1 MADDGVGF
9 SRWMTLSNKERAAG
23 GDSLS
28 SVASTGRNA
37 QFLHHDRCRQ
47 FADPKRFTCA
57 TVFPVPVQGR
67 PIRGNIRTAL
77 ARGVLVTELNRKVWR
92 AERAV
97 GTGPLDTGLLL
108 GFAHRCRACQH
119 HRSIRRTARPVHLHA
134 RAGINAANA
143 AHGVDPASYGSSAP
157 AGNCAGAGAGG
168 STIIIVIPTVTLTTI
183 DNYWYGANALPP
195 IASPMII
202 AGADQL
208 PTTLHAVHAG
218 DPTPTTANAFRFFYV
233 SGGME
238 LPEGFLFLA
247 NVVKAAM
254 PRAVTRVPG
263 AAAPAWVARSS
274 IRASCRSRM
283 CR

>member
-1 MADDGVGF
+1 M
-9 SRWMTLSNKERAAG
+9 
-23 GDSLS
+23 
-28 SVASTGRNA
+28 
-37 QFLHHDRCRQ
+37 
-47 FADPKRFTCA
+47 
-57 TVFPVPVQGR
+57 
-67 PIRGNIRTAL
+67 
-77 ARGVLVTELNRKVWR
+77 TELNRSLARRTREWAPAR
-92 AERAV
+92 WISACCSAWY
-97 GTGPLDTGLLL
+97 
-108 GFAHRCRACQH
+108 RCRACQH
-119 HRSIRRTARPVHLHA
+119 HRSIRRTARPFTCTLA
-134 RAGINAANA
+134 QAINAANA

-247 NVVKAAM
+247 NVVLQGGYAKGGDSG
-254 PRAVTRVPG
+254 TGGGG
-263 AAAPAWVARSS
+263 AGMGGAIFNQGQS
-274 IRASCRSRM
+274 SRM